1 MANETTTST
10 LTITPQVLIEAVRS
24 GMQGLRVF
32 GQLGIVMINSS
43 LPTSDRYA
51 GETVTVPYLAHLGAW
66 AEYSE
71 NAEIDITS
79 MTDSSETASVA
90 RAGKAFTVTDMA
102 RVLRGYAS
110 PMEAGRSM
118 IQDGLAVYVENKI
131 IAAIVARGT
140 ATPAIVYDVHSAS
153 TPRYLDRDVFIA
165 VRSRF
170 GDETK
175 GIVGTVAHSQVINR
189 MLTLKDADG
198 APLHRVISQD
208 DENGVIVFEG
218 LGRFYA
224 SDLMPVDYTVV
235 SAGTTPPVLTL
246 TGSPKG
252 MYDQIRVE
260 CTTLGAFATAQ
271 IRISTDGGATWV
283 ASGVVVPST
292 GIVDR
297 SDDLGLVFTFASG
310 TFAVNNVYTSR
321 GKATFAICKR
331 GAGVLWHNNFGSVES
346 QRDVRRKNEVVAAD
360 LLAVCHVYKKLNGG
374 TRPGVALGKINV

>member
-10 LTITPQVLIEAVRS
+10 LTVTPQVLIDAVRS
-24 GMQGLRVF
+24 GMQGMRVF
-32 GQLGIVMINSS
+32 GQLGIVTINAS
-43 LPTSDRYA
+43 LPVGRYA

-66 AEYSE
+66 AEYAE
-71 NAEIDITS
+71 NDEIALTA
-79 MTDSSETASVA
+79 MTDATETASVA

-102 RVLRGYAS
+102 RILRGYAS
-110 PMEAGRSM
+110 PMEAGRQM
-118 IQDGLAVYVENKI
+118 IQEGLAVYVENKI

-140 ATPAIVYDVHSAS
+140 STPAIVYDVHSAA
-153 TPRYLDRDVFIA
+153 TPRYLDRDVFVA

-175 GIVGTVAHSQVINR
+175 GIVGTIAHSQVINR

-198 APLHRVISQD
+198 APLHRVLEQD
-208 DENGVIVFEG
+208 DENGVVSFEG

-235 SAGTTPPVLTL
+235 STGTTPPVLTL

-260 CTTLGAFATAQ
+260 CTTLGAFGTAQ
-271 IRISTDGGATWV
+271 IRISTDGGTTWV
-283 ASGVVVPST
+283 ASGVVVPVT

-321 GKATFAICKR
+321 GKATIALCKR
-331 GAGVLWHNNFGSVES
+331 GAGVLWHNDFGSVES
-346 QRDVRRKNEVVAAD
+346 MRDVRRKNEVVAAD

>member
-10 LTITPQVLIEAVRS
+10 LTVTPQVLIDAVRS
-24 GMQGLRVF
+24 GMQGMRVF
-32 GQLGIVMINSS
+32 GQLGIVTINAS
-43 LPTSDRYA
+43 LPVGRYA

-66 AEYSE
+66 AEYAE
-71 NAEIDITS
+71 NDEIALTA
-79 MTDSSETASVA
+79 MTDATETASVA

-102 RVLRGYAS
+102 RILRGYAS
-110 PMEAGRSM
+110 PMEAGRQM
-118 IQDGLAVYVENKI
+118 IQEGLAVYVENKI

-140 ATPAIVYDVHSAS
+140 STPAIVYDVHSAA
-153 TPRYLDRDVFIA
+153 TPRYLDRDVFVA

-175 GIVGTVAHSQVINR
+175 GIVGTIAHSQVINR

-198 APLHRVISQD
+198 APLHRVLEQD
-208 DENGVIVFEG
+208 DENGVVSFEG

-235 SAGTTPPVLTL
+235 STGTTPPVLTL

-260 CTTLGAFATAQ
+260 CTTLGAFGTAQ
-271 IRISTDGGATWV
+271 IRISTDGGTTWV
-283 ASGVVVPST
+283 ASGVVVPVT

-321 GKATFAICKR
+321 GKATIALCKR
-331 GAGVLWHNNFGSVES
+331 GAGVLWHNDFGSVES
-346 QRDVRRKNEVVAAD
+346 MRDVRRKNEVVAAD

-374 TRPGVALGKINV
+374 TRPGVAIAKHNI